1 VENNTQFM
9 QENTIDIRGIFTIVK
24 KKKKLIW
31 SITGIFTLI
40 AIVYI
45 VMAKPVYEVKSM
57 IEIGQIDG
65 KPLDDINDIKQK
77 LSYQYKINTKG
88 IERKFPRVASIYIP
102 KNSKGIFS
110 LSIQGYSNDEAI
122 KYIQTVI
129 SNIENTYQD
138 KIKAYVSSQKE
149 LINNIQKDILN
160 TTTTLQTLTKELSNY
175 SQRMLTLQ
183 EKDPTLSSIYAMQIA
198 QSQTQLIDL
207 QNLISELKN
216 KEQELKLSLTPVK
229 MKPTKVVGEIEVLEN
244 PIKPKKGLIII
255 VAFITG
261 LMLSV
266 FLVFF
271 LEFMEGM
278 KKEEDS
284 ETEKSPLP

>member
-1 VENNTQFM
+1 VENNTKFI
-9 QENTIDIRGIFTIVK
+9 QENTLDIRDLFTIFK
-24 KKKKLIW
+24 KRKKLIW

-40 AIVYI
+40 AIVYTI
-45 VMAKPVYEVKSM
+45 MAKPVYEVKSM

-88 IERKFPRVASIYIP
+88 IEKELPRVESISIP

-110 LSIQGYSNDEAI
+110 LSIDGYSNDEAI

-129 SNIENTYQD
+129 SHIENTYQD
-138 KIKAYVSSQKE
+138 KIKAYISSQKE
-149 LINNIQKDILN
+149 LITNIQKDIQN
-160 TTTTLQTLTKELSNY
+160 TTKTLQSLTKELNNY
-175 SQRMLTLQ
+175 SQRMLILQ

-244 PIKPKKGLIII
+244 PIKPKKKLIII

-261 LMLSV
+261 IMFSV

-271 LEFMEGM
+271 LELIG
-278 KKEEDS
+278 KKEED
-284 ETEKSPLP
+284 TEA